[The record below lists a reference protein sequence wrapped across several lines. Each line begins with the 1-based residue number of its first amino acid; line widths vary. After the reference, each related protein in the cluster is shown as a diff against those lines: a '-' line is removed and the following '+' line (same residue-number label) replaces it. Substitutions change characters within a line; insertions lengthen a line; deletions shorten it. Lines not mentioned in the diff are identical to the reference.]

1 MAKERG
7 ALRLAACDARA
18 AALGLAP
25 GMALADARALHPG
38 LAVAD
43 ADPDGEA
50 ATLARLADWGRRFTP
65 LVATL
70 PPDAVV
76 LDVGGSAHLFGGEPA
91 LRADAV
97 ARLATMGFSARG
109 AVAGTPEAAAALAR
123 VRDGAIVPSGEEE
136 RALRPLPVSALGV
149 GPGVVEG
156 LARLGLSRIEDVA
169 LRPRAP
175 FAARFGADLI
185 ARLDAAF
192 GRTRS
197 AIGARL
203 EAPPYVVERRF
214 FEPILTQ
221 EDVSRTLARL
231 AEELAA
237 MLTRHGEGARA
248 LELSLFR
255 VDGAVRRIR
264 VGASRPTRDPARMAL
279 LFRER
284 LAGERDE
291 LDIGW
296 GFDVVRLMALSAG
309 RLDEAARRLD
319 GAVAGED
326 LARLVDALGA
336 RLGPERVRTLRACDS
351 HWPEDAA
358 AARAPGTPPP
368 QDAHGE
374 PVPWTPPLPAAPADR
389 PIRLFS
395 RPEPIEAVATVP
407 DGPPLRFRWRRVLH
421 ETVAYEGP
429 ERIAPAWW
437 DGAGLTRDYFRAEDV
452 DGRRFWLFREG
463 LYGREVASP
472 RWYVHGLFG

>member
-1 MAKERG
+1 
-7 ALRLAACDARA
+7 
-18 AALGLAP
+18 
-25 GMALADARALHPG
+25 
-38 LAVAD
+38 
-43 ADPDGEA
+43 
-50 ATLARLADWGRRFTP
+50 
-65 LVATL
+65 
-70 PPDAVV
+70 
-76 LDVGGSAHLFGGEPA
+76 
-91 LRADAV
+91 
-97 ARLATMGFSARG
+97 MGFSARG

-169 LRPRAP
+169 LRAPRALSP
-175 FAARFGADLI
+175 RAFGADLI
-185 ARLDAAF
+185 APPRRRLRPHPLRHRR
-192 GRTRS
+192 GGWRR
-197 AIGARL
+197 R
-203 EAPPYVVERRF
+203 PYVVERRF

-221 EDVSRTLARL
+221 EDVSRARWRAL
-231 AEELAA
+231 AEGLAA

-248 LELSLFR
+248 L
-255 VDGAVRRIR
+255 GAFTVSGRRGGG
-264 VGASRPTRDPARMAL
+264 GASASARARPTRPGADGAAL
-279 LFRER
+279 RER

-291 LDIGW
+291 LGH
-296 GFDVVRLMALSAG
+296 RLGLRRGAADGALRRPPRRG
-309 RLDEAARRLD
+309 ARRLD

-336 RLGPERVRTLRACDS
+336 RARTGAGAQRSAPAIRN
-351 HWPEDAA
+351 WPEDAA

-421 ETVAYEGP
+421 EDRRLRGP
-429 ERIAPAWW
+429 RAHRPRLVGRRGPHTATI
-437 DGAGLTRDYFRAEDV
+437 FRAEDV